1 MASRSLQYIAPM
13 STTPLQCV
21 DIHIRHEI
29 TASPCNGYRHTRIN
43 IHAAKKKTFYNH
55 LFFYYH
61 QVWIGKDQ
69 SDQSQNGHFFTPMTT
84 EPMLSTEKEGLL
96 HNIVNI
102 SFYGKL
108 LFFTTIKFGSRSTHH
123 GSVTE

>member
-1 MASRSLQYIAPM
+1 MDIGTPGSIFTLQ
-13 STTPLQCV
+13 
-21 DIHIRHEI
+21 
-29 TASPCNGYRHTRIN
+29 
-43 IHAAKKKTFYNH
+43 KKKTFYNH
-55 LFFYYH
+55 LFFFYYH
-61 QVWIGKDQ
+61 QVWIRKDQ

-108 LFFTTIKFGSRSTHH
+108 LFFYHHHIWIRKHPSRIGHRIIGRDNQNSH
-123 GSVTE
+123 GIVRTALYFHDTAT

>member
-1 MASRSLQYIAPM
+1 MDIGTPGSIFTLQ
-13 STTPLQCV
+13 
-21 DIHIRHEI
+21 
-29 TASPCNGYRHTRIN
+29 
-43 IHAAKKKTFYNH
+43 KKKLFITTS
-55 LFFYYH
+55 FFYYH

-108 LFFTTIKFGSRSTHH
+108 LFFTIIMFGSESTHH